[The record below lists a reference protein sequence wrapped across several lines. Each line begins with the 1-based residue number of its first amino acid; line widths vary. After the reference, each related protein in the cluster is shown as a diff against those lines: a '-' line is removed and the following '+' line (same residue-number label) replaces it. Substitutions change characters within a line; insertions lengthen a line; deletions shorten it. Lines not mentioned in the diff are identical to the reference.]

1 MILAL
6 IFVLFPYAG
15 CSAFSPPAAVR
26 TQSTSSSYF
35 GGASSWSSSIGGSH
49 GVVSMFIMRT
59 RSIGTTLLYLHTPN
73 SRLPHH
79 TRRSNASPSRRLS
92 IIKSTMNNQTSSSSS
107 SSSSSLY
114 KKRIAIIFAFLT
126 GWVDYIFIKK
136 YNYFATM
143 HTGNAMKMASAI
155 VNGQYHDTVFY
166 LSIILSYMVGVGI
179 FHRVQL
185 SSSYNRD
192 RGSSGGII
200 HGLVFAPIV
209 ATCFIL
215 SDHLLLP
222 SAATASAT
230 TVATTKFCKFIPAIL
245 LSFAWGIINQIGNI
259 VTGTLIFVVTGAMTR
274 ISTMIVD

>member
-1 MILAL
+1 
-6 IFVLFPYAG
+6 
-15 CSAFSPPAAVR
+15 
-26 TQSTSSSYF
+26 
-35 GGASSWSSSIGGSH
+35 
-49 GVVSMFIMRT
+49 
-59 RSIGTTLLYLHTPN
+59 
-73 SRLPHH
+73 
-79 TRRSNASPSRRLS
+79 
-92 IIKSTMNNQTSSSSS
+92 
-107 SSSSSLY
+107 
-114 KKRIAIIFAFLT
+114 
-126 GWVDYIFIKK
+126 
-136 YNYFATM
+136 M

-155 VNGQYHDTVFY
+155 VNGQYHDTIFY

-222 SAATASAT
+222 SAATATAT
-230 TVATTKFCKFIPAIL
+230 TVATTKFFKFIPAIL
-245 LSFAWGIINQIGNI
+245 LSFAWGIINRIGNI

-274 ISTMIVD
+274 ISTMIVDRLSQSAGHKSISKDNLLLPLCVILGFIFGAGWSVFISVHMPQQHILNQSAFSIIGVIYGLLFLWLDRQEIWSRVGRGHQRRKI